1 MGAEKGKEWR
11 VGVEGQQ
18 CLQLGRSRV
27 LEVMVMITQQGK
39 RASC

>member
-27 LEVMVMITQQGK
+27 LEVDDGDDHST
-39 RASC
+39 R